1 MTIRQTLRGWY
12 RYLWISLLSVGA
24 FGLAWHDNGYNHTL
38 RIGVLVLL
46 CAAAVTLFAFGF
58 RCPRCG
64 TSLIPNAAHIVMSG
78 APFACPKCRVSVDEK
93 R

>member
-12 RYLWISLLSVGA
+12 RYLWVSLLLIGA
-24 FGLAWHDNGYNHTL
+24 FGISWRDNGYNHAFRL
-38 RIGVLVLL
+38 GVLALL
-46 CAAAVTLFAFGF
+46 CAAAMTLFAVGF
-58 RCPRCG
+58 RCPRCR

-78 APFACPKCRVSVDEK
+78 APFACPKCGVSVDEK

>member
-12 RYLWISLLSVGA
+12 RYLWVSLLLAGA
-24 FGLAWHDNGYNHTL
+24 FGMSWRDNGYNHAF

-46 CAAAVTLFAFGF
+46 CAAAMTLFAFGF

-64 TSLIPNAAHIVMSG
+64 TSLIPHAVRIVSTG
-78 APFACPKCRVSVDEK
+78 APVACPKCGVSVDEK
-93 R
+93 S

>member
-12 RYLWISLLSVGA
+12 RYLWISLLLVGA
-24 FGLAWHDNGYNHTL
+24 FGMSWRDNGYNHAF

-46 CAAAVTLFAFGF
+46 CAAAMTLFAFGF
-58 RCPRCG
+58 RCPRCR
-64 TSLIPNAAHIVMSG
+64 TSLIPHAAHIVMNG
-78 APFACPKCRVSVDEK
+78 APFRCPKCGVSVDEK